1 MISPSE
7 RKCLECGTPI
17 QGRRD
22 KKFCDDQCR
31 NDFNNR
37 LLSETSEEFKAI
49 NQILRKNRKIL
60 EVMIS
65 PEGKSKIAGKS
76 LAEKGFNFTYITHLY
91 TTKSGSTY
99 RYCYEYGYLSLDNDF
114 FLLVKRE
121 KKNQGSSAD
130 SAGTKANS

>member
-1 MISPSE
+1 MASETE

-17 QGRRD
+17 HGRRD

-31 NDFNNR
+31 NDHNNR

-60 EVMIS
+60 EELIT
-65 PEGKSKIAGKS
+65 PEGKTKIAGKV

-91 TTKSGSTY
+91 TTKTGSTY
-99 RYCYEYGYLSLDNDF
+99 RYCYEYGYLPLEGDF
-114 FLLVKRE
+114 FLIVKRE
-121 KKNQGSSAD
+121 KKMPGTPAESA
-130 SAGTKANS
+130 